1 MKYNMFTI
9 DSLSKWLIVA
19 KQILTKVQKDQRQ
32 KKHHTPNF
40 QYSTIGRRILAT
52 DNITLILNI
61 HNIKKISLEEIQKKK
76 QKYIKTFFVPR
87 NTNNI
92 TTTNNNKGNQ
102 AINSI

>member
-1 MKYNMFTI
+1 MFTI

-61 HNIKKISLEEIQKKK
+61 HNIKKYIVRRDTKEETKIYKD
-76 QKYIKTFFVPR
+76 ILCST
-87 NTNNI
+87 
-92 TTTNNNKGNQ
+92 
-102 AINSI
+102 